1 MLDQDAT
8 VIEKRVE
15 LPIEEVAPASLVA
28 PVIIHSTEE
37 TQEQDSENKD
47 EKTHTVEKTDKTHDG
62 HDDVDDEQP
71 FGWVV
76 VAAAFFVQALVIGTV
91 NGYGVYQD
99 RYEHHEYSTASTFQ
113 LSWVGTLNVVGMDL
127 SGPLTGQFAD
137 HFGYRFSA
145 FAGALIMGASL
156 LATSFSTQVW
166 QRRGF
171 ATGIAVAGGGVGG
184 LVISPVT
191 TALFGVIGYRWTV
204 RVMAILHLVF
214 IIPAAILFKARV
226 ESGRDR
232 TKRLKR
238 EQQDREKTN
247 PTLGERRS
255 SELTLNNCEA
265 QPTIS
270 KKTKTMDFSFLIT
283 HMSQSV
289 LFRPTLAA
297 YAQNHGASLS
307 TASLLI
313 GVLNGASAIGRVS
326 MGLAS
331 DHIGDINTLL
341 ISSLCACLSI
351 LIVWILAGTSI
362 PTMAVFC
369 VIYGF
374 FSGSFVAIVPTVA
387 AHLCGI
393 GRLASVTGIVYGG
406 IALGTLVGSPVGGAL
421 LDLSDG
427 VDYRPTQL
435 WAGLVMAIGTVLTLT
450 LKLMMNPK
458 LFGRI

>member
-1 MLDQDAT
+1 MLDQDAAM
-8 VIEKRVE
+8 IEKQVE
-15 LPIEEVAPASLVA
+15 LPIEEVVPASLVA

-47 EKTHTVEKTDKTHDG
+47 EKTHTVEKIDKTHDG
-62 HDDVDDEQP
+62 HDDVDNEQP

-137 HFGYRFSA
+137 HFGYRISA
-145 FAGALIMGASL
+145 FTGALIMGASL

-166 QRRGF
+166 QLYIFQGIVYGLGASLAFFPSLSLPSQWFKRRRGF

-214 IIPAAILFKARV
+214 IVPASILFKARV

-232 TKRLKR
+232 AKRLKR

-247 PTLGERRS
+247 PTL
-255 SELTLNNCEA
+255 
-265 QPTIS
+265 
-270 KKTKTMDFSFLIT
+270 
-283 HMSQSV
+283 
-289 LFRPTLAA
+289 A

-341 ISSLCACLSI
+341 ISSLCACLSV

-362 PTMAVFC
+362 PAMAVFC

-406 IALGTLVGSPVGGAL
+406 IALGTLIGSPVGGAL

-435 WAGLVMAIGTVLTLT
+435 WAGLVMAVGTVLTLT